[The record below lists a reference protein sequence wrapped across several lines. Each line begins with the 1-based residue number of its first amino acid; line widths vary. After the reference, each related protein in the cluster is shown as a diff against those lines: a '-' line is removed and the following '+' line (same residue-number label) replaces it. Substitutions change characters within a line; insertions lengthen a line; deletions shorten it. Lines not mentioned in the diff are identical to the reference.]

1 MLVGADVIR
10 SQVTPRIGVKLP
22 FRFTTAGEFLADAQA
37 YEAAGVHSLW
47 VAEGTCRTADDAQ
60 VPPRLEPWTQLAAV
74 AAVTSR
80 VLLGTSVS
88 IVAQW
93 PPALFAQM
101 ITTLEHLSRAR
112 MIIGTGAGCERVQL
126 EAAGVPYEHR
136 GARLDEFI
144 EVVRRVWRGD
154 LDPFEG
160 RFYQQPAVR
169 VVRAVREG
177 GPPILVGG
185 LSEPGFRRAARL
197 GDGFIHRGGSPE
209 QVKKEF
215 DRVLQLR
222 QEAGR
227 KGDFELWVQV
237 RSPQGRAAWRETLRD
252 YGQSGASGV
261 IVSHAPT
268 LLDILRNP
276 DSENDR
282 QDLLIATG

>member
-1 MLVGADVIR
+1 MTLRV
-10 SQVTPRIGVKLP
+10 GVKLP
-22 FRFTTAGEFLADAQA
+22 FRFSTAGEFLADAQA

-47 VAEGTCRTADDAQ
+47 VAEGTFRTADEAQ
-60 VPPRLEPWTQLAAV
+60 VPPSLDPWTQLAAV

-101 ITTLEHLSRAR
+101 ITTLEHLSRTR
-112 MIIGTGAGCERVQL
+112 MIIGIGAGCEQVQL
-126 EAAGVPYEHR
+126 EATGVPYKQR

-144 EVVRRVWRGD
+144 EVVSRIWRGNP
-154 LDPFEG
+154 DPFEG
-160 RFYQQPAVR
+160 RFYQLPAMR
-169 VVRAVREG
+169 VAPALREG

-185 LSEPGFRRAARL
+185 LTEPGFQRAARL

-209 QVKKEF
+209 QVKREF

-227 KGDFELWVQV
+227 KGNFELWVQV

-252 YGQSGASGV
+252 YGQTGATGI
-261 IVSHAPT
+261 IVSHAPNV
-268 LLDILRNP
+268 LDILRNP
-276 DSENDR
+276 DREDDR

>member
-1 MLVGADVIR
+1 MLIGADMNR

-22 FRFTTAGEFLADAQA
+22 FRFRTAGEFLADAQA

-47 VAEGTCRTADDAQ
+47 VAEGTFRTADDAQ
-60 VPPRLEPWTQLAAV
+60 VPPGLDPWTQLAAV

-112 MIIGTGAGCERVQL
+112 MIIGAGVGSERVQL
-126 EAAGVPYEHR
+126 EATGVPYEQR

-144 EVVRRVWRGD
+144 EVVRRVWHGD
-154 LDPFEG
+154 PDPFEG
-160 RFYQQPAVR
+160 RFYRTPAMK

-215 DRVLQLR
+215 DQVLHFR
-222 QEAGR
+222 REAGR
-227 KGDFELWVQV
+227 TGDFELWVQV
-237 RSPQGRAAWRETLRD
+237 RSPQDRDAWRETLQD
-252 YGQSGASGV
+252 YGQTGATGV
-261 IVSHAPT
+261 IASHAPN

>member
-1 MLVGADVIR
+1 MLVDADLIR
-10 SQVTPRIGVKLP
+10 SQVTPRIGVMLP
-22 FRFTTAGEFLADAQA
+22 FRFSTAGEFLADAQA

-47 VAEGTCRTADDAQ
+47 VAEGTCDTADHAQ
-60 VPPRLEPWTQLAAV
+60 APPRLEPWTQLAAV

-88 IVAQW
+88 IVAKW
-93 PPALFAQM
+93 PPGLFAQM

-112 MIIGTGAGCERVQL
+112 MIIGAGAGCERVQL

-144 EVVRRVWRGD
+144 EVVRRAWRGD
-154 LDPFEG
+154 VDPFEG

-169 VVRAVREG
+169 VGRAVREG

-185 LSEPGFRRAARL
+185 LTEPGFRRAARL

-252 YGQSGASGV
+252 YGQTGATGV

>member
-1 MLVGADVIR
+1 MTL
-10 SQVTPRIGVKLP
+10 RIGVKLP
-22 FRFTTAGEFLADAQA
+22 FRFGTAGEFLADAQA

-47 VAEGTCRTADDAQ
+47 VAEGTFRTADDAH
-60 VPPRLEPWTQLAAV
+60 VPPGLDPWTQLAAV

-126 EAAGVPYEHR
+126 EATGVPYEQR

-154 LDPFEG
+154 PDPFEG
-160 RFYQQPAVR
+160 RFYQQPAMR

-185 LSEPGFRRAARL
+185 LTEPGFRRAARL

-252 YGQSGASGV
+252 YGQTGATGI
-261 IVSHAPT
+261 IVSHAPN

-276 DSENDR
+276 DSEDDR